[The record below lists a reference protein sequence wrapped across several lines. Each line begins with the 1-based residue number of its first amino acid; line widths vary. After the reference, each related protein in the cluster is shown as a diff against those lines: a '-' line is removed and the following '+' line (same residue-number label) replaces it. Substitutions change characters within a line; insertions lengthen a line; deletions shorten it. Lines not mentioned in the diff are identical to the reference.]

1 MAAPEDYEGQPIRA
15 IEFQPEKQPY
25 SADYLR
31 GILPLKLEAP
41 LRLAEVRTAIER
53 LYATGRYEDIAV
65 DARPGQGGVILQFR
79 TSIQYFVGHVS
90 VERVSEPPNEGVLAN
105 STRLELGVPYAEADV
120 AQAVGNLQKVLR
132 NNGFHESRVE
142 PVVER
147 DAETQQASIHFKIES
162 GTRARYAE
170 AAVTGHPE
178 RPAEEVAHS
187 ARWKGWLGWKEQ
199 TIRWKRGC
207 RWRGWTTTRRPT
219 G

>member
-79 TSIQYFVGHVS
+79 TSIS
-90 VERVSEPPNEGVLAN
+90 
-105 STRLELGVPYAEADV
+105 
-120 AQAVGNLQKVLR
+120 VLR
-132 NNGFHESRVE
+132 G
-142 PVVER
+142 
-147 DAETQQASIHFKIES
+147 AT
-162 GTRARYAE
+162 
-170 AAVTGHPE
+170 
-178 RPAEEVAHS
+178 
-187 ARWKGWLGWKEQ
+187 
-199 TIRWKRGC
+199 
-207 RWRGWTTTRRPT
+207 
-219 G
+219 